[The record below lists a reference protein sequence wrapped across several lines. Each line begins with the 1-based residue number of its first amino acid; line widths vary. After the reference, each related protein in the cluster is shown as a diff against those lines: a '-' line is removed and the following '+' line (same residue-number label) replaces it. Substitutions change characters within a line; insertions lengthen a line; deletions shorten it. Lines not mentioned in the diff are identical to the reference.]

1 MLLLTVLAA
10 LELLAVLL
18 LQGQLSLQLGDASLG
33 HLPAQ
38 LLVLLN
44 QHSTL
49 GHQFLPR
56 LAVRETSLTSRSEPG
71 DKHNRPNHELRGQ
84 HRLCNM
90 AISKSLLIRL
100 KCNKNLLTNLFCT
113 NQLFSCK
120 YPKAQTHIFSSFKLK
135 ATL

>member
-1 MLLLTVLAA
+1 MWMLLLTVLAA
-10 LELLAVLL
+10 LELLTVLL

-38 LLVLLN
+38 LLVFLN

-71 DKHNRPNHELRGQ
+71 DKHNRQRGAIDPNHELKVNID
-84 HRLCNM
+84 CNM
-90 AISKSLLIRL
+90 AVSK
-100 KCNKNLLTNLFCT
+100 
-113 NQLFSCK
+113 
-120 YPKAQTHIFSSFKLK
+120 
-135 ATL
+135 